1 MVERRALQEILKKRG
16 RLGHGARVGVR
27 MQKRAWLAMKGGL
40 GLRRLL
46 KAIRIQR

>member
-1 MVERRALQEILKKRG
+1 MVERRALQEILEKGG

-27 MQKRAWLAMKGGL
+27 MQWLAMKGGL